1 MAWDGVKSRKFRFA
15 LNLVG
20 ILIGCAA
27 VTGLISITQGLSL
40 NISDQLQ
47 ILGPQNI
54 MIVPGQV
61 NTMRGMTIGTITYK
75 DLNTISNVDH
85 VTITAPIIGNRF
97 ASYSIRGK
105 TYRGEVFGITED
117 FIRINQNAE
126 ISEGRALVRSDSG
139 VVIIGANIAQP
150 RNQDSPILGVGD
162 RITLQAKVGDQMKS
176 LTVRVIGVLKKTG
189 ASFGVNLDD
198 SMAIPIRDAQ
208 TFFETGNQY
217 TYIMAQADTL
227 ENVDSTARA
236 IKSKLGRGYTTV
248 TYESGKAIMDQ
259 VVGSVQAVLGGIA
272 AISLIVAGV
281 GIINTMTISVMERT
295 KEIGTLKALGAK
307 SRDVLMIFLTES
319 VLTGV
324 FGGLLG
330 TSLGFVLSQLIS
342 QFVAVQAVTSL
353 TLGLEVIGFA
363 VLTSVLSGLYPAYR
377 ASHLSPVEALRHE

>member
-1 MAWDGVKSRKFRFA
+1 
-15 LNLVG
+15 
-20 ILIGCAA
+20 
-27 VTGLISITQGLSL
+27 
-40 NISDQLQ
+40 
-47 ILGPQNI
+47 
-54 MIVPGQV
+54 
-61 NTMRGMTIGTITYK
+61 
-75 DLNTISNVDH
+75 
-85 VTITAPIIGNRF
+85 
-97 ASYSIRGK
+97 
-105 TYRGEVFGITED
+105 EVFGITED

-150 RNQDSPILGVGD
+150 RDQDSPILGVGD

>member
-54 MIVPGQV
+54 MIVPGQMS
-61 NTMRGMTIGTITYK
+61 TMRGMAIGTITYK
-75 DLNTISNVDH
+75 DLNTISNVEH

-97 ASYSIRGK
+97 ATYNVKSK
-105 TYRGEVFGITED
+105 VYRGEVFGITED

-126 ISEGRALVRSDSG
+126 IAEGRALVRSDSG
-139 VVIIGANIAQP
+139 VIIIGANIAQP
-150 RNQDSPILGVGD
+150 KDQDSPILGVGD
-162 RITLQAKVGDQMKS
+162 RITLEAKVGDQIKS
-176 LTVRVIGVLKKTG
+176 ITVRVIGVLKKTG

-198 SMAIPIRDAQ
+198 SMAIPMRDAQ

-227 ENVDSTARA
+227 ENVDSTAKA
-236 IKSKLGRGYTTV
+236 IKNKLGRGYTTV

-259 VVGSVQAVLGGIA
+259 VIGSVQAVLGGIA

-307 SRDVLMIFLTES
+307 SRDILMIFLTES
-319 VLTGV
+319 VLTGII
-324 FGGLLG
+324 GGLFG
-330 TSLGFVLSQLIS
+330 ASLGFILSQIIS

-353 TLGLEVIGFA
+353 MLGFEVIGFA
-363 VLTSVLSGLYPAYR
+363 VLTSVLSGIYPAYR

>member
-27 VTGLISITQGLSL
+27 VTGLISITEGLSV

-54 MIVPGQV
+54 MIVPGQMT
-61 NTMRGMTIGTITYK
+61 TMRGLSMGTITYK
-75 DLNTISNVDH
+75 DLNTISKVDH

-97 ASYSIRGK
+97 VSYSVKGR
-105 TYRGEVFGITED
+105 TYTREVFGITED

-150 RNQDSPILGVGD
+150 KDQDTPILGVGD
-162 RITLQAKVGDQMKS
+162 RMTLQAKIGDQVKS
-176 LTVRVIGVLKKTG
+176 ITVRVIGVLKKTG

-198 SMAIPIRDAQ
+198 SMAISLRDAQ
-208 TFFETGNQY
+208 TFFETGNEY
-217 TYIMAQADTL
+217 TYIMAQADSL
-227 ENVDSTARA
+227 ENVDSTAKA
-236 IKSKLGRGYTTV
+236 IKSKLGRGYSTV
-248 TYESGKAIMDQ
+248 TYESGKNIMDQ

-307 SRDVLMIFLTES
+307 SRDILMIFLTES
-319 VLTGV
+319 ILTGI

-330 TSLGFVLSQLIS
+330 AGLGFVLSQLVS
-342 QFVAVQAVTSL
+342 QFIAVQAVTSM

-363 VLTSVLSGLYPAYR
+363 VLTSVLSGIYPAYR